1 MPPLIGCRC
10 SAWQRPKATPAAQTD
25 MIWLDC
31 GPANALTRIAYKN
44 YRVAGADTRAQSERL
59 NGFGYGVDA
68 PNNPYNV
75 SPKTMGFRWFP
86 QAKRLFL
93 LGQDGLNDME
103 EMALPASWDMTKRL
117 YPFVGAAAVSGSPVE
132 RLRRMSMH
140 VTPLV
145 KALRDVSSTGLQ
157 FTGGA
162 APGTVIGQIENRY
175 TGSTITFDNP
185 RVAVSADGFNFVVG
199 GTTTGTGA
207 DETLNVAVTETLGG
221 VGSRTTQLTFLSK
234 APAVPEAET
243 TAYLNRLSGSYTTTQ
258 KDAVNTFIKA
268 GKTDGW
274 WSRCDVIVP
283 FAMANEADALLNM
296 KAATFAPTK
305 IGSLENRDQLQPDNR
320 RDRRRH
326 RQLPHLGLFADEQAR
341 GRCHDGQHA
350 RPDRTVQCQPLLRAD
365 GDNRI
370 ELLRRQQQP
379 RQLPSVQGCRRCGPL
394 LPRWRAARHQEPDVG
409 HAYQRDDPRAGRE
422 RIDAGLLDAAG
433 RLLHDRAGSDRRAG
447 GFARHGPRQPPQG
460 AESYLMIR
468 FLILLLPQIASPATA
483 QSFKVA
489 SRQNAVYAI
498 AVEA

>member
-305 IGSLENRDQLQPDNR
+305 IGSPTFTAKKGFQSDGSTSKIETNYNPTTAGTGVGTDNFHISVYSLTNKLEAAAMMGSTRDLIGPYNASRFYGQMATT
-320 RDRRRH
+320 
-326 RQLPHLGLFADEQAR
+326 GSSYFADSNSL
-341 GRCHDGQHA
+341 GSY
-350 RPDRTVQCQPLLRAD
+350 LLSK
-365 GDNRI
+365 G
-370 ELLRRQQQP
+370 
-379 RQLPSVQGCRRCGPL
+379 
-394 LPRWRAARHQEPDVG
+394 
-409 HAYQRDDPRAGRE
+409 
-422 RIDAGLLDAAG
+422 AAG
-433 RLLHDRAGSDRRAG
+433 AVRFYRDGALLGTKS
-447 GFARHGPRQPPQG
+447 
-460 AESYLMIR
+460 L
-468 FLILLLPQIASPATA
+468 T
-483 QSFKVA
+483 
-489 SRQNAVYAI
+489 
-498 AVEA
+498 